1 MLFNK
6 KNVLFL
12 VFLLNLIHYLY
23 CEINSNPRNHKKSS
37 RNINDNAPRFTYTS
51 TNQSYREGASV
62 TINCEVIGNPTPTV
76 SWVYNGRQ
84 IFDSTKYRMKKK
96 NTQLT
101 IYPFLDNDVGKYTC
115 FAMNRFGSI
124 SHTIS
129 LKIIES
135 TPPVIIE
142 GPHSQTVRPSERV
155 VFRCKARGEPQ
166 PHITWFFEGSEI
178 QNLAG
183 HFQAS
188 HDETELI
195 ISHVTRQDNGVFT
208 CMAGNDVGA
217 MTAEA
222 TLIVEAPTLDRIDY
236 SLDDNKLA
244 EIVKQATENVDKAI
258 AETQRDLKYSM
269 TNPHTLIKLFKF
281 AAPRALEITKAREV
295 YEESLRLI
303 EKHVEDGLRLPI
315 NELPT
320 NVSYESILAVSHI
333 QTLMELSGCMNGQ
346 FREPCDKNMCFHT
359 KYRSYDGQCNNF
371 DNPMWGVSQMPFLRL
386 LPPIYENGFN
396 TPVGWEKEKLYFG
409 FKKPNARLVSMEIIS
424 TEQITPHF
432 RYTSLLMQWGQFLDH
447 DITFKAPALS
457 RKIYSTGGICNRTC
471 ENITPCFNIILPPGD
486 PKLRNVKGKFPC
498 MEFDRSAAVCGS
510 GETSPIFQRVTY
522 REQVNIITSYIDGS
536 CVYGS
541 TEVDAINLRDLYNDH
556 GLLRFDIVSGAEKPY
571 LPFERDSDMECRRNV
586 SEDNPIRCFLAGD
599 FRANE
604 QLGLTSLHTIFLR
617 EHNRIAGKFVQ
628 INPNWDGETIY
639 QETRKIIGAVIQ
651 HITYEHWLPK
661 VLGNDGMKHYLGE
674 YKGYDSTVNPGITNA
689 FATAAFRFG
698 HTLINPKLMRY
709 DKNFNPI
716 SQGHISLHEAIFAP
730 ERLLSEGGIDPI
742 IRGLFATPMKLP
754 KSDQI
759 LNKELTELLFHKE
772 SEVPLD
778 LAAMNIQRGR
788 DHALPGYI
796 EYRRLCNLTVPNTFE
811 EMTKYVSNINVLPKL
826 KKLYGHPGNIDLWVG
841 GVIEK
846 KLPDALV
853 GPTFSCI
860 IGEQFKRLRDG
871 DRFFYLNE
879 GVFSQLQLN
888 QIKKYTISKIIC
900 NNGDDIDRI
909 QKDSFVYVGDKKS
922 AFQRCDEHLDL
933 NLHMWSSCC
942 DGTCNNVDSPS
953 NSARKKRS
961 QHFYEKH

>member
-1 MLFNK
+1 MGQKYRGILFFILLILSN
-6 KNVLFL
+6 NFL
-12 VFLLNLIHYLY
+12 NGQV
-23 CEINSNPRNHKKSS
+23 ESNRRNNRQPRPN
-37 RNINDNAPRFTYTS
+37 NNAPRFTYTS
-51 TNQSYREGASV
+51 NNQGYREGSSV
-62 TINCEVIGNPTPTV
+62 TINCEVSGNPAPSV
-76 SWVYNGRQ
+76 SWAFKGRQ
-84 IFDSTKYRMKKK
+84 IHDSRKYQMKQR
-96 NTQLT
+96 NSHLT
-101 IYPFLDNDVGKYTC
+101 IYPFLEGDVGKYTC
-115 FAMNRFGSI
+115 VAMNRYGTV
-124 SHTIS
+124 SHEID
-129 LKIIES
+129 LKIIQS
-135 TPPVIIE
+135 VPPFITE
-142 GPHSQTVRPSERV
+142 GPQSQRVKPSERV
-155 VFRCKARGEPQ
+155 TFRCKAKGEPK

-195 ISHVTRQDNGVFT
+195 ITHVTRQDNGVFT

-217 MTAEA
+217 MTADA
-222 TLIVEAPTLDRIDY
+222 TLTVEAPTLNRIDH
-236 SLDDNKLA
+236 SLDDNKLQ
-244 EIVKQATENVDKAI
+244 EIVRKATENVDRAI

-269 TNPHTLIKLFKF
+269 TDPRNLIKLFKF
-281 AAPRALEITKAREV
+281 AAPRATEITKAREI

-303 EKHVEDGLRLPI
+303 EKHVEDGLRLPL

-320 NVSYESILAVSHI
+320 NISYESILAVSHI

-346 FREPCDKNMCFHT
+346 FREPCDKNMCFHQ

-396 TPVGWEKEKLYFG
+396 TPVGWEKEKLYHG
-409 FKKPNARLVSMEIIS
+409 FKKPNARLVSMEVIS
-424 TEQITPHF
+424 SKDITPHF
-432 RYTSLLMQWGQFLDH
+432 RYSSLLMQWGQFLDH

-457 RKIYSTGGICNRTC
+457 RKIYATGGICNRTC

-486 PKLRNVKGKFPC
+486 PKLKHARGKFPC

-510 GETSPIFQRVTY
+510 GETSPIFQRVSY
-522 REQVNIITSYIDGS
+522 REQVNIITSFIDAS
-536 CVYGS
+536 NVYGS

-556 GLLRFDIVSGAEKPY
+556 GLLRFDIVSGSEKPY

-604 QLGLTSLHTIFLR
+604 QLGLTALHTIFLR
-617 EHNRIAGKFVQ
+617 EHNRIAGKFLQ
-628 INPNWDGETIY
+628 INPNWDGETIF
-639 QETRKIIGAVIQ
+639 QETRKILGAVAQ

-661 VLGNDGMKHYLGE
+661 VLGEDGIKHHLGE
-674 YKGYDSTVNPGITNA
+674 YKGYDETVNPGITNA

-698 HTLINPKLMRY
+698 HTLINPKLIRL
-709 DKNFNPI
+709 DKNFEPI
-716 SQGHISLHEAIFAP
+716 QQGHISLHEAIFAP

-742 IRGLFATPMKLP
+742 VRGLFASPMKLP
-754 KSDQI
+754 RSDQI
-759 LNKELTELLFHKE
+759 LNKELTEMLFHKE

-778 LAAMNIQRGR
+778 LAALNIQRGR
-788 DHALPGYI
+788 DHALPGYT
-796 EYRRLCNLTVPNTFE
+796 EYRRYCNLSVPNTFE
-811 EMTKYVSNINVLPKL
+811 EMTTYVTDPAVLPKL
-826 KKLYGHPGNIDLWVG
+826 KKLYGHPGNIDLFVG
-841 GVIEK
+841 GVVEK
-846 KLPDALV
+846 KLADALI

-871 DRFFYLNE
+871 DRFFYKNS
-879 GVFSQLQLN
+879 GVFTQLQLT

-909 QKDSFVYVGDKKS
+909 QKDSFMFVGDKKPS
-922 AFQRCDEHLDL
+922 FQKCDELPDL

-942 DGTCNNVDSPS
+942 DGTCNNPDSPLDS
-953 NSARKKRS
+953 KRRKRN
-961 QHFYEKH
+961 QHFYSRS